1 MKKSVIFVALFS
13 LALATTSCKKTSET
27 TTEETTVTTM
37 EEKVDSV
44 AIDSTDIG
52 EVAPMDQEKDSIT
65 PQK

>member
-13 LALATTSCKKTSET
+13 LALATTSCKKSET

-44 AIDSTDIG
+44 AIDSTDTG
-52 EVAPMDQEKDSIT
+52 EVAPMNQEKDSIT